1 MSKSKGRLLAEWLR
15 NLNVSSKA
23 TTNTIADDAITNA
36 KIADD
41 AVDNAQ
47 IADDAVHTANLADA
61 NVTFAKLHTAL
72 VVTESD
78 TIGSND
84 NDTTVP
90 TSAAVID
97 YIGTYV
103 AGNQTYGNIT
113 TTGYIAGPATF
124 TIDPA
129 AVGDNTGTLVVAGN
143 LQVDGTTT
151 TINSTTM
158 TVDDLNITLASGAAN
173 AAAANGAGVTVEGA
187 SATLTYNSTPDA
199 WSFNKN
205 LGIGVTNPDA
215 RLSVTTDQQLIA
227 RLASSNTGITGVRLQ
242 GLDASANDAVFVDW
256 FYDAEHRQ
264 YGFGEGTASGSL
276 PINSGIAQA
285 DVVINNGNVRITSE
299 NGLSALSVTTNP
311 LTLGS
316 LTSYN
321 MALDSNEIQARNICC
336 Y

>member
-124 TIDPA
+124 TIDPRC
-129 AVGDNTGTLVVAGN
+129 G
-143 LQVDGTTT
+143 
-151 TINSTTM
+151 
-158 TVDDLNITLASGAAN
+158 
-173 AAAANGAGVTVEGA
+173 
-187 SATLTYNSTPDA
+187 
-199 WSFNKN
+199 W
-205 LGIGVTNPDA
+205 
-215 RLSVTTDQQLIA
+215 
-227 RLASSNTGITGVRLQ
+227 
-242 GLDASANDAVFVDW
+242 
-256 FYDAEHRQ
+256 
-264 YGFGEGTASGSL
+264 
-276 PINSGIAQA
+276 
-285 DVVINNGNVRITSE
+285 
-299 NGLSALSVTTNP
+299 
-311 LTLGS
+311 
-316 LTSYN
+316 
-321 MALDSNEIQARNICC
+321 
-336 Y
+336 